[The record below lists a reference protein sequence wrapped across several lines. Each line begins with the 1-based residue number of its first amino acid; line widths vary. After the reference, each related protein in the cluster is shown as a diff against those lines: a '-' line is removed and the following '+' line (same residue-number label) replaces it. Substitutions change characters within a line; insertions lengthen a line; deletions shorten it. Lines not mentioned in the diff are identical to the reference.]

1 MPISRSIK
9 VGLAVVGVAVLAF
22 AGRQG
27 QRYYKKNLAAPR
39 AGEAVYRQDCMSC
52 HGPVGEGVAG
62 KSDEPLVGEK
72 SVAALAKYVAR
83 EMPEDDPGTLSMAD
97 ATAAAEY
104 IHQAFY
110 SAEARARNHPPRI
123 ELAHLTVRQYRE
135 SIADLLGSLRGASG
149 TTESGGLAA
158 VYRERPERDPKKPDR
173 NRPEVTFKK
182 QVDPVIDFDF
192 GANAPEKGT
201 YAAQFSI
208 NWTGSVLAPDTG
220 EYEFRVTS
228 PNGVRFYVN
237 PPEGGNEKNALID
250 LWVSSGMS
258 RSAHA
263 SLFLLGG
270 RSYPLKVEFF
280 KFKDKTAG
288 LKLEWRP
295 PGGDWTVVPRSQLS
309 PTWSSHVNVVS
320 VPLPPDDGSIGYER
334 GSSVSR
340 EWTEAVAKGALQVS
354 AMIGPGVFG
363 LAGTKADAPDRA
375 EKFKAF
381 SLRFAPLAYRRPL
394 TDEQKAD
401 LVAIYAGAV
410 APEVAAKRAFIFTL
424 SNPAFLYPGIGPQD
438 DYAVA
443 SRLALALWDSVS
455 DAPLLKSAAAG
466 QLKTEA
472 QVRQH
477 AQRMMKDPRAKAKLR
492 DFLHDWLHVE
502 EGAEIAKDQKEYP
515 GFDQGLVM
523 DLRTSLDLFTENIVW
538 SEQSDYRQLLLGDTI
553 LMNQRL
559 AKFYGQQVAP
569 GDGFQPVKMDADQ
582 RAGVLT
588 HPYLLATFSY
598 TKSTSPIHRGV
609 FVTRNI
615 LGRMLKPPPMAIA
628 FMDDKFDPSFTM
640 REKVT
645 ELTSKPACMSC
656 HVTINPLGFSF
667 ERFDAVGRVRATDNK
682 KPVDPV
688 SDYVAA
694 DGSVLKL
701 TGARDV
707 GVHAAESQAGQAG
720 FVRNLF
726 HSLVKQPPAAYSP
739 ELVGQLTDKFRA
751 GGFHV
756 RNLAVEVA
764 VVAALRP
771 TVTTSAT
778 PSAR

>member
-1 MPISRSIK
+1 MPLSRSLK
-9 VGLAVVGVAVLAF
+9 VLAVLAVVGGLAM

-39 AGEAVYRQDCMSC
+39 AGEVVYREDCMRC
-52 HGPVGEGVAG
+52 HGPVGQGVAG
-62 KSDEPLVGEK
+62 KADEPLVGEK
-72 SVAALAKYVAR
+72 SIAALAKYIAR
-83 EMPEDDPGTLSMAD
+83 EMPEDDPGTLSLAD
-97 ATAAAEY
+97 ATASAEH

-135 SIADLLGSLRGASG
+135 SVADLLGSLRGGAT
-149 TTESGGLAA
+149 TTESGGLAG
-158 VYRERPERDPKKPDR
+158 VYRERPERDPAKPDQ

-192 GANAPEKGT
+192 GAKAPEKGT

-208 NWTGSVLAPDTG
+208 NWSGSVLVPDTG
-220 EYEFRVTS
+220 EYEFRITS
-228 PNGVRFYVN
+228 PNGVRLYVN
-237 PPEGGNEKNALID
+237 PPENGNEKNALVD
-250 LWVSSGMS
+250 LWVSSGKS
-258 RSAHA
+258 RSGQAPI
-263 SLFLLGG
+263 FLLGG
-270 RSYPLKVEFF
+270 RSYPLKIEFF
-280 KFKDKTAG
+280 KYKDKAAA

-295 PGGDWTVVPRSQLS
+295 PGGVWTVVPTAHLS
-309 PTWSSHVNVVS
+309 PAWSSHVHVVS
-320 VPLPPDDGSIGYER
+320 VPLPPDDASVGYER
-334 GSSVSR
+334 GASVSR

-354 AMIGPGVFG
+354 AMVGPNLFA

-375 EKFKAF
+375 EKLKAF
-381 SLRFAPLAYRRPL
+381 SLRFAQLAYRRPL
-394 TDEQKAD
+394 TAEQQAD
-401 LVAIYAGAV
+401 LAQIYATGV

-424 SNPAFLYPGIGPQD
+424 SNPAFLYPGVGPQD

-443 SRLALALWDSVS
+443 SRLALTLWDSVP
-455 DAPLLKSAAAG
+455 DNALLQAAAAG

-472 QVRQH
+472 QVRKQ
-477 AQRMMKDPRAKAKLR
+477 AQRLLKDPRAKAKLR
-492 DFLHDWLHVE
+492 DFLHHWLHVE
-502 EGAEIAKDQKEYP
+502 EGAEIAKDQQEYP
-515 GFDQGLVM
+515 GFDQAVVM
-523 DLRTSLDLFTENIVW
+523 DLRTSLDLFTEGVVW
-538 SEQSDYRQLLLGDTI
+538 SEASDYRQLLLGDTI
-553 LMNQRL
+553 LMNARL
-559 AKFYGQQVAP
+559 AKFYGQKVEA
-569 GDGFQPVKMDADQ
+569 GAGFQPVKMDADQ
-582 RAGVLT
+582 RGGVLT
-588 HPYLLATFSY
+588 HPFVLATFSY

-645 ELTSKPACMSC
+645 ELTAKPACQSC

-667 ERFDAVGRVRATDNK
+667 ERFDAVGRVRATDNH
-682 KPVDPV
+682 KPVDAT
-688 SDYVAA
+688 SEYTAA
-694 DGSVLKL
+694 DGQVIKL

-707 GVHAAESQAGQAG
+707 AKHAAESAAGQAG

-726 HSLVKQPPAAYSP
+726 QSLVKQPPAAYAP
-739 ELVGQLTDKFRA
+739 DLLGRLTDQFRA
-751 GGFHV
+751 DHFHI

-771 TVTTSAT
+771 TGAAT
-778 PSAR
+778 PPTR